1 MTALKPPS
9 SRQRARKRMRASVH
23 VMDRVTAWLSRGVIA
38 FLYVPIVAV
47 VVLSFNASETTYRWT
62 GFSTKWYGVLMRD
75 TDLLSALWT
84 SAEAAVLAATL
95 ATITG
100 LLAAMGLARLR
111 SRFRGVFMAGLFLPL
126 VVPEI
131 VLGVALLSIFGRL
144 GVTLGLTTLVLGH
157 LVVTL
162 PYAALI
168 ILGAHGALDPSLE
181 EAAADLGCRTWQ
193 TFRRVTFPLLRQ
205 ALASAWLLCFTISF
219 GNIVMSTFTNGV
231 GSTTLPL
238 RVYSLLK
245 GGLTPEIN
253 ALGTLLV
260 LFTFLI
266 IVGVGVRQ
274 MRQVLIGKRPQ
285 Q

>member
-1 MTALKPPS
+1 MTRGKP
-9 SRQRARKRMRASVH
+9 RVH
-23 VMDRVTAWLSRGVIA
+23 VMDRISAWLARGVIA

-47 VVLSFNASETTYRWT
+47 VVLSFNASDVTYRWT
-62 GFSTKWYGVLMRD
+62 GFSTKWYAELAGD
-75 TDLLSALWT
+75 TDLLATLLT
-84 SAEAAVLAATL
+84 SVEVAVLAATL
-95 ATITG
+95 ATVCG
-100 LLAAMGLARLR
+100 LLAAMGLNRLR

-131 VLGVALLSIFGRL
+131 VLGVALLSIFGALHVGL
-144 GVTLGLTTLVLGH
+144 GMGTLVLGH

-168 ILGAHGALDPSLE
+168 VFGAYGSLDPSLG
-181 EAAADLGCRTWQ
+181 EAAADLGCRGWTA
-193 TFRRVTFPLLRQ
+193 FRKVTFPLLRQ
-205 ALASAWLLCFTISF
+205 ALAAAWLLSFTISF

-266 IVGVGVRQ
+266 IVCVGVRQ
-274 MRQVLIGKRPQ
+274 MRQVLTGGNRSPQ
-285 Q
+285 